1 MILEPFRW
9 IVGKGVLA
17 YEKMTA
23 PEPPERSEAEQAT
36 IDAQTTGLALYEFK
50 ACPFCMKVRQEMRRH
65 GLNIERRDAR
75 RNKTW
80 GDELKKEG
88 GKYQTP
94 CLKITDSSGNVAWL
108 YESKDIIEWLNNNIQ
123 TD

>member
-9 IVGKGVLA
+9 VIGQVVLT
-17 YEKMTA
+17 YEKLTA
-23 PEPPERSEAEQAT
+23 PEPPKRTNEEQAT

-50 ACPFCMKVRQEMRRH
+50 ACPFCMKVRKAMRRL

-75 RNKTW
+75 RNAAW
-80 GDELKKEG
+80 GDELRTQG

-94 CLKITDSSGNVAWL
+94 CLKITDSSGNVEWL
-108 YESKDIIEWLNNNIQ
+108 YESEDIITWLESNIQ
-123 TD
+123 A